1 MMKSYA
7 TKLIEI
13 TEKHAEAIARQWYNN
28 IKMNPKTPYYHT
40 MPEGKAI
47 QQAMNF
53 YSKVGKLFLSDNPFE
68 DAHLLFAKLAE
79 DSYMARIPLPQA
91 IYALTLMRRHMW
103 LYAEFQATFMTAVE
117 HHHAAESLNRTIL
130 MFDYATYVLALKYD
144 ELLRKEV
151 EEKFKSLKIKS
162 PLTIW
167 GSAPSK

>member
-1 MMKSYA
+1 MLKSHA

-47 QQAMNF
+47 QQALSF
-53 YSKVGKLFLSDNPFE
+53 YNKVGKLFLSENPFE
-68 DAHLLFAKLAE
+68 DAHVLFAQFAE
-79 DSYMARIPLPQA
+79 DSYKARIPLPQA
-91 IYALTLMRRHMW
+91 IYALTLLRRHMW

-130 MFDYATYVLALKYD
+130 MFDYATYVIALKYD
-144 ELLRKEV
+144 ELLRKEI

-167 GSAPSK
+167 ENTPR

>member
-40 MPEGKAI
+40 MPEEKAV
-47 QQAMNF
+47 QQALNF

-68 DAHLLFAKLAE
+68 DAHVQFAKLAE
-79 DSYMARIPLPQA
+79 DSYVARIPLPQA

-167 GSAPSK
+167 GSASK

>member
-1 MMKSYA
+1 MMRSYA

-13 TEKHAEAIARQWYNN
+13 TEKHAEAIAQQWYNN

-40 MPEGKAI
+40 MPEVKTI
-47 QQAMNF
+47 QQALNF
-53 YSKVGKLFLSDNPFE
+53 YSKIGKLFLSDNPFE
-68 DAHLLFAKLAE
+68 DAHVLFAQFAE
-79 DSYMARIPLPQA
+79 DSYKMRIPLPQA
-91 IYALTLMRRHMW
+91 IYALTLLRRHMW

-130 MFDYATYVLALKYD
+130 MFDYATYVIALKYD
-144 ELLRKEV
+144 ELLRKEI

-167 GSAPSK
+167 ENTPR

>member
-1 MMKSYA
+1 MMRSHA

-40 MPEGKAI
+40 MPEGKAV
-47 QQAMNF
+47 QQAINF
-53 YSKVGKLFLSDNPFE
+53 YSKVGKLFLSDKPFE
-68 DAHLLFAKLAE
+68 DAHVLFANFAE
-79 DSYMARIPLPQA
+79 DCYMARIPLPQA

-117 HHHAAESLNRTIL
+117 HHHATESLNRTIL
-130 MFDYATYVLALKYD
+130 MFDYATYVIALKYD
-144 ELLRKEV
+144 ELLRKEI
-151 EEKFKSLKIKS
+151 EEKFKSLNIKS

-167 GSAPSK
+167 EKAPR

>member
-1 MMKSYA
+1 MMRSHA

-13 TEKHAEAIARQWYNN
+13 TEKHAEAIARQWHNN

-47 QQAMNF
+47 QQALNF
-53 YSKVGKLFLSDNPFE
+53 YSKIGKLFLSDNPFE
-68 DAHLLFAKLAE
+68 DAHVLFAQFAE
-79 DSYMARIPLPQA
+79 DSYKMRIPLPQA
-91 IYALTLMRRHMW
+91 IYALTLLRRHMW

-130 MFDYATYVLALKYD
+130 MFDYATYVIALKYD
-144 ELLRKEV
+144 ELLRREV
-151 EEKFKSLKIKS
+151 EDKFKSLKIKS

-167 GSAPSK
+167 ENAPR

>member
-1 MMKSYA
+1 MMRSHA

-13 TEKHAEAIARQWYNN
+13 TEKHAEAIARQWHNN

-47 QQAMNF
+47 QQALNF
-53 YSKVGKLFLSDNPFE
+53 YGKVGKLFLSDNPFE
-68 DAHLLFAKLAE
+68 DAHVLFAQFAE
-79 DSYMARIPLPQA
+79 DSYRMRIPLPQA
-91 IYALTLMRRHMW
+91 IYALTLLRRHMW

-130 MFDYATYVLALKYD
+130 MFDYATYVIALKYD

-151 EEKFKSLKIKS
+151 EEKFKASKIKGVIS
-162 PLTIW
+162 LW
-167 GSAPSK
+167 ESSQK